1 MSGWDGDLAYWR
13 MESGTIVGETKA
25 SAIPKQNTFL
35 NFGGAARR
43 PILS

>member
-35 NFGGAARR
+35 NLAERLAGRF
-43 PILS
+43 